1 MTGRFRSR
9 SHFRKFERISSEFF
23 RIALE
28 ISLEYCAILSS
39 TKQETQKQLTKIES
53 EEMNMLNFLDLL
65 VIVFMVLAAV
75 SLLALCLM
83 FLVRNPRIKKV
94 CFYIVSALS
103 IYTGYIGVRIGNS
116 LFPVQT
122 AVGLIV
128 AAVSIA
134 AIVLAATA
142 RDNQKNLRL
151 RSSSL
156 PEHGSSASATP
167 FSSNLIS
174 VPFRSIELI
183 MKTMFNRRRLAH
195 RLLAACGFAMN
206 S

>member
-1 MTGRFRSR
+1 MT
-9 SHFRKFERISSEFF
+9 
-23 RIALE
+23 
-28 ISLEYCAILSS
+28 
-39 TKQETQKQLTKIES
+39 QIES

-65 VIVFMVLAAV
+65 VIVFMALAAV

-142 RDNQKNLRL
+142 RDNQKKFKIAQLI
-151 RSSSL
+151 
-156 PEHGSSASATP
+156 ATGVWLVGI
-167 FSSNLIS
+167 SNA
-174 VPFRSIELI
+174 F
-183 MKTMFNRRRLAH
+183 F
-195 RLLAACGFAMN
+195 F
-206 S
+206 